1 MEVHVHCIYTW
12 YVDQTG
18 EKDKV
23 VGWEVKGSTAYARPS
38 SCEQGW
44 FIIVLTDCK
53 EVEWSRLLQAAF
65 SLSLLPL
72 PLPASCVCGMREG
85 KL

>member
-23 VGWEVKGSTAYARPS
+23 VGWEVRSQQCMPG
-38 SCEQGW
+38 
-44 FIIVLTDCK
+44 
-53 EVEWSRLLQAAF
+53 
-65 SLSLLPL
+65 LLPVNKAGL
-72 PLPASCVCGMREG
+72 
-85 KL
+85 